1 MAPSSSLIKS
11 VPLLGWPFI
20 PNLMCWANV
29 GDLQCW
35 GPETKKSWSLLWR
48 RFEFIQKGRALY
60 KGVMGVQEAQMKHWE
75 HTASVHLGRRVGEG
89 APKGRDGGLWCGG

>member
-11 VPLLGWPFI
+11 MLLLGWPYFI

-60 KGVMGVQEAQMKHWE
+60 KGVTRGTDETLGAHCF
-75 HTASVHLGRRVGEG
+75 HTSGKA
-89 APKGRDGGLWCGG
+89 GG